1 MIEAFRQE
9 AVSMAAAVEKE
20 KQRAIG
26 LRLLVDS
33 VVKKKEDDRRRLMV
47 PFNKLSSFSFVLKS
61 RVQGD
66 HRRTSNGTG
75 AAAT

>member
-47 PFNKLSSFSFVLKS
+47 LFNKLLCFFFCSKESCS
-61 RVQGD
+61 R
-66 HRRTSNGTG
+66 
-75 AAAT
+75 